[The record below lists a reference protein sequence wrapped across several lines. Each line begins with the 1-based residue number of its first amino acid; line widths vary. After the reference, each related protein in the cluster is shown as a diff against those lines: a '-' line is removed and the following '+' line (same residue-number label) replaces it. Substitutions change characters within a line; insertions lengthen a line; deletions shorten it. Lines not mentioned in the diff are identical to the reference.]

1 MTTESSVNGRDATT
15 TDGPQEARTPPGAK
29 PLLHYLIE
37 LIELEVQLITLRC
50 AKVARD
56 AMVRACLVGVAV
68 IALLLGVVFL
78 YVGIFRVLEK
88 FLQVWQICII
98 YAVVHFLLGAGI
110 LLFGGGAK
118 KNTQPSSPGDSH
130 VN

>member
-1 MTTESSVNGRDATT
+1 MTTEDSVFERETPS
-15 TDGPQEARTPPGAK
+15 TDGARESHSPAGAK

-37 LIELEVQLITLRC
+37 LVELEVQLVALRC

-56 AMVRACLVGVAV
+56 AIVRVCVFGVALLALLVG
-68 IALLLGVVFL
+68 IVFL
-78 YVGIFRVLEK
+78 YVGVFRVLEK
-88 FLQVWQICII
+88 FLLVWQICII

-110 LLFGGGAK
+110 LLAVGAAK
-118 KNTQPSSPGDSH
+118 KSAQPPAPGDSH

>member
-1 MTTESSVNGRDATT
+1 MTTDSPGHDRDGASAA
-15 TDGPQEARTPPGAK
+15 GPQETRTPLGAK

-68 IALLLGVVFL
+68 IAFLVGVVFL

-110 LLFGGGAK
+110 LLAGGGAK
-118 KNTQPSSPGDSH
+118 QNAQPSPPGDSH